1 MKHPLLAA
9 LVLFLTAPISFVHAQ
24 PNTPADLIVHNGKV
38 LTVDAKFS
46 TAEAVAVRNGK
57 IVAVGT
63 NAEVLK
69 LKGPKTRVIDAAGHT
84 VMPGLYDSHTH
95 PVGSAVS
102 EVGDP
107 IPLLRSIPEVLDF
120 IKKRTA
126 ETPEGKWI
134 VIRYAFPTRLKEARF
149 PTKAELDSVAPKHP
163 VLYHAGP
170 AGIANSKALE
180 ISGVTKDT
188 PNPPAGQVVKDEKTG
203 EPTGMLRNAYG
214 VLKGVPGDGGVSPEK
229 RRAAVLKLFQL
240 YNQQGLTSIADRNAG
255 RGDLDLYLAFQKE
268 DVLTLRINVARSFGT
283 SGSREEIGRRLD
295 NLVGKDGRGGPTG
308 VGDEWIRIGPIKI
321 FLDGG
326 MLNGSA
332 YMRKP
337 WPRGETYQITQDD
350 YRGLLFIEPEQL
362 KTVVEEAAK
371 RKWQVTAH
379 TAGEGAMDVLLDAYE
394 FVDKIAPI
402 KDKRFCITHAN
413 FPSQLNLERCKRLGV
428 CADVQPAWLY
438 KDGAT
443 LLKVLGPER
452 MRWFQPYKSW
462 LEYTTIGGGS
472 DHMLRFDPLDST
484 NPWSPWLGIWITLTR
499 KLENGSVLQPGEALT
514 REQAIRLYTINNA
527 YLHHEEN
534 EKGSLEV
541 GKLGDLIVVDRDIM
555 TCPVDEIKDVKVLAT
570 VVGGKVV
577 YRLPK

>member
-1 MKHPLLAA
+1 MKLLLSAA
-9 LVLFLTAPISFVHAQ
+9 AGLLLTASLGRAQ
-24 PNTPADLIVHNGKV
+24 PDAPADLIVHNGHV

-46 TAEAVAVRNGK
+46 TAEAVAVRGGK
-57 IVAVGT
+57 VVAVGKG
-63 NAEVLK
+63 ADVLK
-69 LKGPKTRVIDAAGHT
+69 LKGPKTQVIDAAGHT

-95 PVGSAVS
+95 PVGAATS
-102 EVGDP
+102 EIGAGT
-107 IPLLRSIPEVLDF
+107 PLLRSIPEVLDY

-188 PNPPAGQVVKDEKTG
+188 KDPPAGQVVKDEKTG

-214 VLKGVPGDGGVSPEK
+214 VLKGVPGDGGGATPEK
-229 RRAAVLKLFQL
+229 RREAVLKLFGL
-240 YNQQGLTSIADRNAG
+240 YNEHGITSIADRNAG
-255 RGDLDLYLAFQKE
+255 RGDLDLYLALQK
-268 DVLTLRINVARSFGT
+268 DGALTLRINVARSFST
-283 SGSREEIGRRLD
+283 DGSREAVGRRLD
-295 NLVGKDGRGGPTG
+295 DLVGKDGRGGPTG
-308 VGDEWIRIGPIKI
+308 VGDEWIRIGPIKM

-350 YRGLLFIEPEQL
+350 YRGLLFVKADQL
-362 KTVVEEAAK
+362 NVVVEEAAK

-379 TAGEGAMDVLLDAYE
+379 CAGEGAMDALLDAYE
-394 FVDKIAPI
+394 FADKIAPI
-402 KDKRFCITHAN
+402 RDKRFCITHAN
-413 FPSQLNLERCKRLGV
+413 FPSKLNLERCQRLGV

-438 KDGAT
+438 KDGGT
-443 LLKVLGPER
+443 LVKVLGDER

-472 DHMLRFDPLDST
+472 DHMLRFDPFDST

-499 KLENGSVLQPGEALT
+499 KLERGGAHLPSEALT
-514 REQAIRLYTINNA
+514 REQAVRLYTINNA
-527 YLHHEEN
+527 YLHHEEK

-555 TCPVDEIKDVKVLAT
+555 TCPVDEIRDVKVLTT
-570 VVGGKVV
+570 VVAGKVV
-577 YRLPK
+577 YEKKK